1 MSNPVEDL
9 EKLLTAY
16 RDARQEFLQSLEDVD
31 RKKASVDAIA
41 RELNLLK
48 INPYPLPPMDGLSE
62 DDLGSAVSSISAQ
75 FLKPLLEVYKFL
87 LELHPNNYGL
97 SRASKDM
104 EEMIGRNF
112 HFSAHSS
119 GLLILDD
126 VAAEN
131 SANKTQDQWIGYW
144 NKITD
149 GRWFPDLGDIVQW
162 NEQAMAE
169 PEKYQK
175 TLVSL
180 RKDFDEKWLVLSNR
194 IIYDKKDL
202 SGKIIHHYG
211 STLQESPIELE
222 NIPVWRDE
230 PISNVLSDSRGL
242 AYLQAL
248 IKKAYSPRE
257 IIDIFKFLSGKP
269 KEDIRIWTAHTSN
282 EWPRSKY
289 PGRAVSLNYNGGRF
303 LINGVSILYGNGRSC
318 GVRLASAASV

>member
-1 MSNPVEDL
+1 
-9 EKLLTAY
+9 
-16 RDARQEFLQSLEDVD
+16 
-31 RKKASVDAIA
+31 
-41 RELNLLK
+41 
-48 INPYPLPPMDGLSE
+48 
-62 DDLGSAVSSISAQ
+62 
-75 FLKPLLEVYKFL
+75 
-87 LELHPNNYGL
+87 
-97 SRASKDM
+97 
-104 EEMIGRNF
+104 
-112 HFSAHSS
+112 
-119 GLLILDD
+119 
-126 VAAEN
+126 
-131 SANKTQDQWIGYW
+131 
-144 NKITD
+144 
-149 GRWFPDLGDIVQW
+149 
-162 NEQAMAE
+162 
-169 PEKYQK
+169 
-175 TLVSL
+175 SL